1 MTSQTFASH
10 ESPVIAD
17 YTPDYLVVGA
27 EVVSLGDDD
36 IVKTVTYTADE
47 QKLTVTF
54 IDDTTGETLK
64 MVIKSG
70 PSSADTGY
78 NTASDIKNYTDAH
91 YELVSDSTNGANLVF
106 DHDANIEQ
114 HYAVHLKHHTNHRTD
129 TKSVHRTIHYT
140 YADGTPAGDD
150 VVQTASFT
158 RNGQYDQVTHETA
171 WGDWTENQNLGQV
184 VSPKIDGYTASQD
197 VVAEMAVTPTSEDSE
212 ITVVYGKAPDKS
224 RKPNQPAQPEKPGQ
238 IDYQGQPQEIP
249 SASAETRNK
258 LPQTGDDN
266 DSALATGFIGLTS
279 LLAMLGLGKKRK
291 QD

>member
-78 NTASDIKNYTDAH
+78 NTASDIKNYADAH

-140 YADGTPAGDD
+140 YAMGRQQVMMLFKLRRLRGMVNMTRLLMKQLGETGLRTKTL
-150 VVQTASFT
+150 VKLLVQRSMAT
-158 RNGQYDQVTHETA
+158 RLVKM
-171 WGDWTENQNLGQV
+171 W
-184 VSPKIDGYTASQD
+184 
-197 VVAEMAVTPTSEDSE
+197 
-212 ITVVYGKAPDKS
+212 
-224 RKPNQPAQPEKPGQ
+224 
-238 IDYQGQPQEIP
+238 
-249 SASAETRNK
+249 
-258 LPQTGDDN
+258 
-266 DSALATGFIGLTS
+266 
-279 LLAMLGLGKKRK
+279 LLKW
-291 QD
+291 Q